1 MTAVLVTMLRLL
13 VNIGGVLII
22 AGCSAAG
29 MIWGIGATGSFSVM
43 AVGGGLVGAVLGIP
57 VAALL
62 IGTLAVLLEM
72 RDFLEELCKLVLEQK
87 G

>member
-43 AVGGGLVGAVLGIP
+43 AVVGGLVGAVLGIP

-72 RDFLEELCKLVLEQK
+72 RDFLEELCKLVREQK

>member
-1 MTAVLVTMLRLL
+1 MTVVLVTMLRLL

-22 AGCSAAG
+22 AGCSTVG
-29 MIWGIGATGSFSVM
+29 IIWGIGATGSFSVM
-43 AVGGGLVGAVLGIP
+43 AVVGGLVGAVLGIP

-72 RDFLEELCKLVLEQK
+72 RDFLEELCKLVREQK